1 MSLEGKDILTA
12 QLLGEDQEWTLEQ
25 VCGLFAVERQW
36 ILELVEQGVLAPL
49 TVAGEPRFGGD
60 ALRRARIAVRLH
72 RDLGVNAA
80 GTALALE
87 LLERIEMLER
97 ELARRPA

>member
-1 MSLEGKDILTA
+1 MLEDKGILTA
-12 QLLGEDQEWTLEQ
+12 QLVGEDQQWSLEE

-36 ILELVEQGVLAPL
+36 IVELVEQGVLEPL
-49 TVAGEPRFGGD
+49 HPSGEPRFGGE
-60 ALRRARIAVRLH
+60 ALRRVRIAVRLR

-87 LLERIEMLER
+87 LLERIQMLER